1 VIFILSRKLKRAKRG
16 KPMDFKRL
24 FEPYQLSGLTL
35 KNRLISAPCERNYAN
50 IDGSVTQQ
58 YIDYV
63 VERAKGGVGLIIV
76 ESMYIEPKG
85 RGHLRQLGI
94 YDDTLIPGLRRMT
107 DSVHDNGAKVASE
120 LMFTGRQTSSYITGF
135 QPVAPSNVPCTVL
148 AGGEAPRELTIAEIH
163 GLIDSFGEAARRSV
177 EAGFDLIEI
186 HGAHGYIIN
195 QFLSPFT
202 NKRTDEY
209 GGSFEKRCRFPLE
222 VVAKAREAVGNDVPI
237 AYRMSA
243 DEKIEGGLTI
253 DDMVRFSRELEKAGI
268 DLIDVSAGIY
278 ESVVWIAQPMAFPRG
293 CLVDLGW
300 KIREKVNIPVSIVG
314 RINHPELAEKILAD
328 GKADFISLGRALHA
342 DPYWPLK
349 AQEGRVEDIR
359 ICPACM
365 SCSDQLGTNLPIT
378 CAINPEAGRERE
390 LAIKPAPKRKR
401 VLVVGAG
408 PSGMEAARVVDLRG
422 HQVILCEKQDRVGG
436 QLHYASR
443 AHHKKE
449 FKEVIRF
456 LEVQLKKSHVDMRLG
471 TEVTPSLVQ
480 EIKPDAVIIATGA
493 TSAFLFT
500 PGADKP
506 HVHSAIDVLDKR
518 VSLDGKIAII
528 GGGLVGLETAL
539 FILENGVSPLIIVEP
554 TDKLGGNVGLRTG
567 WFIRSE
573 VANQPDIE
581 VRMETTVEAIGN
593 DSIIVQ
599 QKGKFEELR
608 VKNVVLAVGMRNN
621 NTLAE
626 ELRAENAVEEL
637 YIIGDCNIPRTMKEA
652 FEEAAIAARRV

>member
-1 VIFILSRKLKRAKRG
+1 
-16 KPMDFKRL
+16 M
-24 FEPYQLSGLTL
+24 
-35 KNRLISAPCERNYAN
+35 
-50 IDGSVTQQ
+50 
-58 YIDYV
+58 
-63 VERAKGGVGLIIV
+63 
-76 ESMYIEPKG
+76 
-85 RGHLRQLGI
+85 
-94 YDDTLIPGLRRMT
+94 
-107 DSVHDNGAKVASE
+107 
-120 LMFTGRQTSSYITGF
+120 
-135 QPVAPSNVPCTVL
+135 
-148 AGGEAPRELTIAEIH
+148 
-163 GLIDSFGEAARRSV
+163 
-177 EAGFDLIEI
+177 
-186 HGAHGYIIN
+186 
-195 QFLSPFT
+195 
-202 NKRTDEY
+202 
-209 GGSFEKRCRFPLE
+209 
-222 VVAKAREAVGNDVPI
+222 
-237 AYRMSA
+237 
-243 DEKIEGGLTI
+243 
-253 DDMVRFSRELEKAGI
+253 
-268 DLIDVSAGIY
+268 
-278 ESVVWIAQPMAFPRG
+278 
-293 CLVDLGW
+293 
-300 KIREKVNIPVSIVG
+300 
-314 RINHPELAEKILAD
+314 
-328 GKADFISLGRALHA
+328 
-342 DPYWPLK
+342 
-349 AQEGRVEDIR
+349 
-359 ICPACM
+359 
-365 SCSDQLGTNLPIT
+365 
-378 CAINPEAGRERE
+378 
-390 LAIKPAPKRKR
+390 
-401 VLVVGAG
+401 VGAG

-449 FKEVIRF
+449 FEEVIRF

-493 TSAFLFT
+493 TSAFPFT

-506 HVHSAIDVLDKR
+506 HVHLAVDVLDKR

-539 FILENGVSPLIIVEP
+539 FILENRVSPLIIVEP

-573 VANQPDIE
+573 VANHPDIE
-581 VRMETTVEAIGN
+581 VRMETTVEAIGD